1 MRGQQVKLAD
11 NLPAHRNDDP
21 MFEPEELND
30 RKYLAYYA
38 E

>member
-1 MRGQQVKLAD
+1 MRGQQVKSAQD
-11 NLPAHRNDDP
+11 VPDQHNDDP